1 MDTASFSSS
10 SASGSGVDE
19 RTDATLTMSSPSGLS
34 QLTVATSVMVALAS
48 GGIVPKLMIRLLSKP
63 PQIPPPLASHETNV
77 TSSGS
82 ASVTT
87 APAAASGPS
96 LETVSVYVTFEPV
109 TTTSAE
115 ASAVIEMSAS
125 LTTPS
130 TGEPS
135 PCANKMTA
143 I

>member
-1 MDTASFSSS
+1 
-10 SASGSGVDE
+10 
-19 RTDATLTMSSPSGLS
+19 
-34 QLTVATSVMVALAS
+34 
-48 GGIVPKLMIRLLSKP
+48 
-63 PQIPPPLASHETNV
+63 
-77 TSSGS
+77 
-82 ASVTT
+82 
-87 APAAASGPS
+87 GPS

-143 I
+143 IVVSSFRIVRSFRHRQRGSSRRRRWSSLGSQLLLWNFGPDGLLNLPKKPKLPPNAPGQLIQ